1 MSNELDFKSQV
12 LVVKHNGHKYELQFP
27 KVKHQ
32 REFAIANKNGE
43 GDDALL
49 DLLANCG
56 LPKEVSMDMEMW
68 MLDKIVLA
76 FYEKKS

>member
-1 MSNELDFKSQV
+1 MSGELDFKSKT
-12 LVVKHNGHKYELQFP
+12 LVVKHDGHKYELQHP

-32 REFAIANKNGE
+32 REFAKAQANGE
-43 GDDALL
+43 GDEALL
-49 DLLANCG
+49 DMLADCG
-56 LPKEVSMDMEMW
+56 LPKDVAMNMEMW